1 MEPTPYRSHHQLEER
16 VREVTAGEPSHLE
29 VSFPES
35 PPDLTAV
42 EIAAML
48 EVITY
53 LHDLALSEEFPG
65 LIVGEIPD
73 FRHPRRSLRTIPE
86 AALRIRSIQYGSP
99 ISVELIVPA
108 AAAVSA
114 FVPLLRQAG
123 ATVRTYLQE
132 RGETG
137 REEIR
142 QEAETGREEIRQEA
156 ETRREKIRQD
166 AEVERE
172 RIRQGQQRQPAAP
185 PAPKVPK
192 SLLPTGSSRMPRSA
206 GVGHGAMHP
215 APPPTAKERARAPQ
229 TLLAEI
235 TNATPPEE

>member
-16 VREVTAGEPSHLE
+16 VREVINGEPSHLE

-65 LIVGEIPD
+65 LIVGEISD

-99 ISVELIVPA
+99 IVVELMVPA
-108 AAAVSA
+108 AAVVSA
-114 FVPLLRQAG
+114 FVPLLMQAG

-142 QEAETGREEIRQEA
+142 QEAETERER
-156 ETRREKIRQD
+156 IRQD

-172 RIRQGQQRQPAAP
+172 KIRQGERRQPAAP

-192 SLLPTGSSRMPRSA
+192 SLLPTGSSRTPRST
-206 GVGHGAMHP
+206 GVGDGAMYP
-215 APPPTAKERARAPQ
+215 APPPTAKERARVPQ

>member
-1 MEPTPYRSHHQLEER
+1 MEPTPYGSHHQLEER

-99 ISVELIVPA
+99 IVVELIVPA
-108 AAAVSA
+108 AAVVSA
-114 FVPLLRQAG
+114 FVPLLMQAG

-142 QEAETGREEIRQEA
+142 QEAETKRER
-156 ETRREKIRQD
+156 IRQD

-172 RIRQGQQRQPAAP
+172 KIRQGEQRQPAAP

-192 SLLPTGSSRMPRSA
+192 SLLPTGSSRTPRST
-206 GVGHGAMHP
+206 GVGDGAMYP
-215 APPPTAKERARAPQ
+215 APPPTAKERARVPQ

>member
-1 MEPTPYRSHHQLEER
+1 MEPTPYGSHHQLEER
-16 VREVTAGEPSHLE
+16 VREVTAGEPSRLE

-99 ISVELIVPA
+99 IVVELIVPA
-108 AAAVSA
+108 AAVVSA
-114 FVPLLRQAG
+114 FGALLMQAG

-142 QEAETGREEIRQEA
+142 QEAET
-156 ETRREKIRQD
+156 RRETIRQD

-172 RIRQGQQRQPAAP
+172 RIRQGEQRQPAAP

-192 SLLPTGSSRMPRSA
+192 SLLPTGSSRTPRSA
-206 GVGHGAMHP
+206 GVGHGGMYP